1 MSCLWRNPAL
11 SVVHYARD
19 IRAARVVWYRAVV
32 AAMLTEVPLPA
43 RERLLLRAVE
53 GWHRPTR
60 DQYLSYL
67 HEFVRWGLAAG
78 IPCPS
83 TGTFPWVHLLQ
94 FTDYML

>member
-1 MSCLWRNPAL
+1 MSCLWQDPAL

-32 AAMLTEVPLPA
+32 AAMLAEVPLPA
-43 RERLLLRAVE
+43 CERLLLCVVE